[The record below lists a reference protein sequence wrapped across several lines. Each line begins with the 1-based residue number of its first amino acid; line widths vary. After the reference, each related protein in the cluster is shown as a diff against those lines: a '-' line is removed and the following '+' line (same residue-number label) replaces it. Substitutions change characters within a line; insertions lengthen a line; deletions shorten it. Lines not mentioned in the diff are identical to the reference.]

1 MALFQTIS
9 TIPTVPSCGFNTC
22 DRCAL
27 TDYDFYGILRDRD
40 AFINYLVQHGVLSC
54 HVICEKCSSKLT
66 LKTGSRL
73 QYACRR
79 VTKVHKRHREC
90 TFRKSAVSGTF
101 FDNSK
106 VPIEKVG
113 LLVSIYLSRNTSRV
127 RYTVRET
134 GLTVATVVDW
144 FSFIREVL
152 MYWMHKQSAKIG
164 GPGKIVE
171 IDEAKFG
178 KRKYHRGR
186 LLTGQWILG
195 GIERLEG
202 GGADKQKMFLIP
214 VPDRTSQ
221 TLVAIIKEYVL
232 PGTTIMTD
240 CWASYNSLAE
250 NDYLHLT
257 VNHQINF
264 VDPASG
270 AHTQNIERSWVEVRR
285 YVPRSGLVRQH
296 LASYLADSYFRRAN
310 PDHRLRR
317 HLFWQAVAELYP
329 SFDHTLQ

>member
-1 MALFQTIS
+1 MEL
-9 TIPTVPSCGFNTC
+9 
-22 DRCAL
+22 
-27 TDYDFYGILRDRD
+27 
-40 AFINYLVQHGVLSC
+40 
-54 HVICEKCSSKLT
+54 
-66 LKTGSRL
+66 
-73 QYACRR
+73 
-79 VTKVHKRHREC
+79 
-90 TFRKSAVSGTF
+90 F
-101 FDNSK
+101 FDNST

-113 LLVSIYLSRNTSRV
+113 LSVSIYLSRNTSRV

-134 GLTVATVVDW
+134 GLSIATVVDW

-178 KRKYHRGR
+178 RRKYHRGR
-186 LLTGQWILG
+186 LLTGQWVLG

-240 CWASYNSLAE
+240 CWASYSTLAE

-257 VNHQINF
+257 VNPRVNHPINF

-296 LASYLADSYFRRAN
+296 HTWQVVILEGQIQIIVCDDIFFGKQSLNSILLWIILYNNEVLTILHYLIANADCYNLYRFGTPLVPVNVCVCRGVC
-310 PDHRLRR
+310 HC
-317 HLFWQAVAELYP
+317 AVSEPY
-329 SFDHTLQ
+329 